1 MQQRFII
8 LSSRLLILLII
19 VAMYSCQSGSNKI
32 TETATFDQKL
42 LLEDLNYLIEN
53 VEMRHVDLYERANPD
68 SIQYMKERVSSMLT
82 KGMNRTEFFQV
93 IGLLNPYFNDA
104 HCLVF
109 PLVEER
115 KSKNEEGAPPFPFHV
130 ELDEDGVLRPERSY
144 ERVSDGSKVDKAWDI
159 HSINGIPTSEILNK
173 IELYSHGETKKLRR
187 HMTTLL
193 FSDWLFS
200 LYGWSGEFELVFGG
214 GSKNIQVKPNDTWK
228 SLELNIVQYNR
239 MEIINGNIGYL
250 RLASFD
256 VDEHKSQYENFIKK
270 SFDSLSRQKVNK
282 LIIDVRGNTGGQS
295 DAGALVLQ
303 YLTNKNLPQ
312 VSKAY
317 DKIHEHNAGW
327 FNYRGKPG
335 DIKELDLSEDNMIK
349 PIDPKKQFKGEVMVL
364 FDEMTYSAGIIFI
377 TTVQDNK
384 VAHTIGRPTAGFA
397 NQTGNIEAFQLPNTK
412 LTVYAPSRKFVR
424 VNGNSSIHS
433 VVPDIVVTNMDSVFP
448 GKDHVL
454 ETSIKYLNK
463 G

>member
-1 MQQRFII
+1 MQYRFII
-8 LSSRLLILLII
+8 LSSRLLLFLSI
-19 VAMYSCQSGSNKI
+19 VAISSCQSSSNKI
-32 TETATFDQKL
+32 TDTTTFDQQL

-53 VEMRHVDLYERANPD
+53 VEKRHVDFYERANPD
-68 SIQYMKERVSSMLT
+68 SIRYMKERVSSMLT
-82 KGMNRTEFFQV
+82 KSMNRTEFFQV

-115 KSKNEEGAPPFPFHV
+115 KRKKEEGAPPFPFHV
-130 ELDEDGVLRPERSY
+130 ELDEDGILRPERSY
-144 ERVSDGSKVDKAWDI
+144 ERVSDGTVVEKEWNI
-159 HSINGIPTSEILNK
+159 ESINGISISEILDK
-173 IELYSHGETKKLRR
+173 IELYSHGETRKLRR

-214 GSKNIQVKPNDTWK
+214 GSKKIQVKPNDTWK
-228 SLELNIVQYNR
+228 SPELNVVQYNR
-239 MEIINGNIGYL
+239 MEILSGNIGYL

-256 VDEHKSQYENFIKK
+256 VDEHKSQYENFIVK
-270 SFDSLSRQKVNK
+270 SFDSLSRLKVNK

-295 DAGALVLQ
+295 DAGAQVLR
-303 YLTNKNLPQ
+303 YLTNKKLPQ

-317 DKIHEHNAGW
+317 DRIHEDNAGW

-335 DIKELDLSEDNMIK
+335 DLKELDLSEDQMIK
-349 PIDPKKQFKGEVMVL
+349 PIDPKKQFKGNVMVL

-384 VAHTIGRPTAGFA
+384 VAQTVGRPTAGFA

-412 LTVYAPSRKFVR
+412 LIVYAPSRKFVR
-424 VNGNSSIHS
+424 INGDNSVHS
-433 VVPDIVVTNMDSVFP
+433 VVPDFVVNKMDSIYP
-448 GKDHVL
+448 GKDLVL
-454 ETSIKYLNK
+454 ETSINLLN
-463 G
+463 